1 MRFLVIG
8 QPPPAPAVAEALARH
23 GHQAATPQSVGL
35 TDDSPRE
42 EIIKAAEKA
51 QLDILTADQG
61 LVEAPYQHEI
71 WLKRTIVFLQL
82 EGGEAEQDDA
92 VDRLFERYKRLNP
105 RRVYTVT
112 GTRVKI
118 RQLPGPP

>member
-1 MRFLVIG
+1 MRFLLIG
-8 QPPPAPAVAEALARH
+8 QPPPTPAIAEALTRH
-23 GHQAATPQSVGL
+23 GHEAVTPESVGL
-35 TDDSPRE
+35 TNDSPKE
-42 EIIKAAEKA
+42 QIIKDADKA
-51 QLDILTADQG
+51 QLDILTGDPD

-71 WLKRTIVFLQL
+71 WFKRTIVFLQL
-82 EGGEAEQDDA
+82 EGGDVEQDDA

>member
-1 MRFLVIG
+1 MRFLLIG
-8 QPPPAPAVAEALARH
+8 QPPPAPAVAEALVRH
-23 GHQAATPQSVGL
+23 GHQAMAPESLGL
-35 TDDSPRE
+35 TNESPKQE
-42 EIIKAAEKA
+42 VIEAAEKA
-51 QLDILTADQG
+51 QLDILTADPD
-61 LVEAPYQHEI
+61 LVEAPYEHQI
-71 WLKRTIVFLQL
+71 WFKRTIVFLQL
-82 EGGEAEQDDA
+82 EGGDVEQDDA

>member
-1 MRFLVIG
+1 MRFLLIG
-8 QPPPAPAVAEALARH
+8 QPPLTAAVGEALTRH
-23 GHQAATPQSVGL
+23 EHEPVMPQAVGL
-35 TDDSPRE
+35 TDDSPRDQ
-42 EIIKAAEKA
+42 IIQQAEKS
-51 QLDILTADQG
+51 QLDILTADPE
-61 LVEAPYQHEI
+61 LVEAPYQNDL
-71 WLKRTIVFLQL
+71 WFKRTIVFLQL
-82 EGGEAEQDDA
+82 EGGEVEQDDA